1 MNKPDLAGEEP
12 ARSHGMAGVRPGYR
26 ARREN
31 APEDGGLESAIFD
44 HLPDGVCI
52 LDEFGQVRHCNLA
65 FARLVKRPTAE
76 VIGRNHVELFYHLVD
91 NPTDC
96 PIIQVE
102 RSRQGGSGLIRIEGR
117 WYQVLANPLFDN
129 RGDAAG
135 AVHVFSDV
143 TSLKQTEG
151 ILNRTNKVLRI
162 LNLSNQ
168 ILVRSADEAALL
180 EGVCRT
186 VVETGGF
193 LLAWTG
199 LTGEAG
205 NGDLREIARAGHDGG
220 DLADLIGGRD
230 EPAGPES
237 LAVSAMKAGRPAIL
251 RSFEPSPGFR
261 PSTLSEAPGPAAA
274 SIVLP
279 LTTNGSTLGVMAVC
293 AREHD
298 AFTEREVGMLTE
310 LAADMAY
317 GVAAIRTRRKHDQ
330 AVRDLQLSEEK
341 YATLVEKGNDGIVV
355 VQDEKLTF
363 VNSRAAD
370 ILARPISDLIGASLA
385 GVIAPDYLELALT
398 KNRARLQG
406 KPVGGSYEI
415 DLITGNGGRMT
426 VEISATI
433 IDFQGRPATMAFVR
447 DITERK
453 KNGEALVESEKRL
466 REAYLRLRDVQEG
479 MIGAIATMAEM
490 RDPYTSGHQRRV
502 ARLACAIAAEMGL
515 AEDRIA
521 GLATGGLLH
530 DIGKVQI
537 PSDILIKPGRLNA
550 IEFEMIKSHSQA
562 GYQIL
567 KSIPFPWPIA
577 DMIVQHHERLD
588 GSGYPAGLAGERII
602 LEARILGVADV
613 IEAMASHRPYRAA
626 LGIDAALEEISKN
639 SGKLFDPDVVA
650 ACLKIFSRGFKLDGE
665 TV

>member
-1 MNKPDLAGEEP
+1 
-12 ARSHGMAGVRPGYR
+12 MADVRPGYGVH
-26 ARREN
+26 REN
-31 APEDGGLESAIFD
+31 GPDSTGLEPAIFD
-44 HLPDGVCI
+44 HLPDGVCV
-52 LDEFGQVRHCNLA
+52 LDEFGRVQHCNVA
-65 FARLVKRPTAE
+65 FARLVNRPIAE
-76 VIGRNHVELFYHLVD
+76 VIGRNHVELFHHLVD
-91 NPTDC
+91 DPTEC
-96 PIIQVE
+96 PIIQKE
-102 RSRQGGSGLIRIEGR
+102 RSRQRGSGLIRIEGR

-129 RGDAAG
+129 RGDPAG

-151 ILNRTNKVLRI
+151 ILHRTNQVLRI

-168 ILVRSADEAALL
+168 ILVRSVDEASLL

-193 LLAWTG
+193 ILAWIG
-199 LTGEAG
+199 LTGEDG
-205 NGDLREIARAGHDGG
+205 NENLREIARAGHDGG

-230 EPAGPES
+230 ETGGPES
-237 LAVSAMKAGRPAIL
+237 LAVSSMKTGRPAIL

-261 PSTLSEAPGPAAA
+261 PNALSAAPGPAAA

-279 LTTNGSTLGVMAVC
+279 LITNGSTLGAMAVC
-293 AREHD
+293 AREYD
-298 AFTEREVGMLTE
+298 AFAEREVEMLTE
-310 LAADMAY
+310 LAADVAY
-317 GVAAIRTRRKHDQ
+317 GLAAIRTRRKHDQ
-330 AVRDLQLSEEK
+330 AVRDLQISEEK

-355 VQDEKLTF
+355 VQDEKLSYI
-363 VNSRAAD
+363 NSRAAD
-370 ILARPISDLIGASLA
+370 FLGRPVSDLIGAPVA
-385 GVIAPDYLELALT
+385 DFIAPEHVEFALT
-398 KNRARLQG
+398 RNRARLAG
-406 KPVGGSYEI
+406 RPAGGSYEI
-415 DLITGNGGRMT
+415 NLLTRDGGRVP
-426 VEISATI
+426 VEISAAI
-433 IDFQGRPATMAFVR
+433 IDFQGRPASMAFLH

-453 KNGEALVESEKRL
+453 KKDEALVESEKRL

-479 MIGAIATMAEM
+479 TIGAIATMAEL

-502 ARLACAIAAEMGL
+502 ARLACAIASDMGL

-521 GLATGGLLH
+521 GLATAGLLH

-537 PSDILIKPGRLNA
+537 PSDILIKPGRLNV

-639 SGKLFDPDVVA
+639 SGKLFDQGVVA
-650 ACLKIFSRGFKLDGE
+650 ACLRIFSRGFKLDGE
-665 TV
+665 PV

>member
-12 ARSHGMAGVRPGYR
+12 AHSHGMAGVRPGNG

-52 LDEFGQVRHCNLA
+52 LDEFGRVRHCNLA

-91 NPTDC
+91 DPTDC

-151 ILNRTNKVLRI
+151 ILNRTNQVLRI

-193 LLAWTG
+193 LLAWIG

-298 AFTEREVGMLTE
+298 AFAEREVEMLTE

-330 AVRDLQLSEEK
+330 VVRDLQISEVK

-355 VQDEKLTF
+355 VQDEKLSF
-363 VNSRAAD
+363 VNSRAAE
-370 ILARPISDLIGASLA
+370 LLGRPVSDLIGTSVADF
-385 GVIAPDYLELALT
+385 IAPEHIELALT
-398 KNRARLQG
+398 RNRARLAG
-406 KPVGGSYEI
+406 KPAGGSYEI
-415 DLITGNGGRMT
+415 DLVMGNGSRLP
-426 VEISATI
+426 VEISAAV
-433 IDFQGRPATMAFVR
+433 IDFQGRPASMAFVH

-453 KNGEALVESEKRL
+453 KKDEALVDSEKRL

-479 MIGAIATMAEM
+479 TIGAIATMAEM

-502 ARLACAIAAEMGL
+502 ARLACAIAAELGL
-515 AEDRIA
+515 ADDRIS

>member
-12 ARSHGMAGVRPGYR
+12 ARSHGMAGVRPGYG

-52 LDEFGQVRHCNLA
+52 LDEFGRVRHCNLA

-298 AFTEREVGMLTE
+298 AFTEREVEMLTE

>member
-1 MNKPDLAGEEP
+1 MNKPDLAGEVP
-12 ARSHGMAGVRPGYR
+12 VRSHGMAGVRPGNG

-52 LDEFGQVRHCNLA
+52 LDEFGRVRHCNLA
-65 FARLVKRPTAE
+65 FARLVKRPTTE

-91 NPTDC
+91 DPTDC

-151 ILNRTNKVLRI
+151 ILNRTNQVLRI
-162 LNLSNQ
+162 LYLSNQ

-193 LLAWTG
+193 LLAWIG

-237 LAVSAMKAGRPAIL
+237 LAASAMKAGRPAIL

-261 PSTLSEAPGPAAA
+261 PSPLSEAPGPAAA

-298 AFTEREVGMLTE
+298 AFTEREVEMLTE

-317 GVAAIRTRRKHDQ
+317 GVAAIRTRRKHDE

-479 MIGAIATMAEM
+479 TIGAIATMAEM